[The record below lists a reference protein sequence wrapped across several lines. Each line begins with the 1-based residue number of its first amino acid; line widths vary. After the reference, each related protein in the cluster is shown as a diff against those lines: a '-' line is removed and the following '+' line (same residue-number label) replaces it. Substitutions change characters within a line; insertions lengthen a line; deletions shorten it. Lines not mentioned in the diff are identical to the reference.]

1 MMPSKDFCSSL
12 VASHSSA
19 FRTIVNTK
27 MNVLQRFKE
36 FIGQQNL
43 FHQRD
48 KLILAVSGGVDS
60 VVLCELCKQ
69 AGYDFIIAHCN
80 FQLRGKESERDKEFV
95 KALGE
100 KYKVEVRVKD
110 FDTEKYAQENKKG
123 IQEAA
128 RDLRYEWF
136 AEIVNRDPDSHRE
149 SVVSRQT
156 SNVKRQ
162 KESSFHVSRLT
173 SHVS

>member
-1 MMPSKDFCSSL
+1 MTLLEKYI
-12 VASHSSA
+12 AYIKKQH
-19 FRTIVNTK
+19 
-27 MNVLQRFKE
+27 
-36 FIGQQNL
+36 L
-43 FHQRD
+43 FQPKD
-48 KLILAVSGGVDS
+48 KLLLAVSGGVDS

-128 RDLRYEWF
+128 RDLRYTWF
-136 AEIVNRDPDSHRE
+136 AEIVNRES
-149 SVVSRQT
+149 SVVSRQSLPQGG
-156 SNVKRQ
+156 SNRQ
-162 KESSFHVSRLT
+162 KEDKSQIQRLT
-173 SHVS
+173 SHVLTAHHADD

>member
-1 MMPSKDFCSSL
+1 
-12 VASHSSA
+12 
-19 FRTIVNTK
+19 

-69 AGYDFIIAHCN
+69 AGYNFIIAHCN
-80 FQLRGKESERDKEFV
+80 FQLRGKESERDKAFV
-95 KALGE
+95 MALGD
-100 KYKVEVRVKD
+100 KYGVKVLVKD
-110 FDTEKYAQENKKG
+110 FYTEKYAQENKKG

-136 AEIVNRDPDSHRE
+136 GEIVSNE
-149 SVVSRQT
+149 SSKVKRQT
-156 SNVKRQ
+156 SDANHQSGASNHDSRPTHH
-162 KESSFHVSRLT
+162 SPPVSYT
-173 SHVS
+173 H

>member
-80 FQLRGKESERDKEFV
+80 FKLRGADSDRDEAFV
-95 KALGE
+95 KELGK
-100 KYKVEVRVKD
+100 KYGVEVLVKS
-110 FDTEKYAQENKKG
+110 FDT
-123 IQEAA
+123 AA
-128 RDLRYEWF
+128 
-136 AEIVNRDPDSHRE
+136 I
-149 SVVSRQT
+149 
-156 SNVKRQ
+156 
-162 KESSFHVSRLT
+162 
-173 SHVS
+173 

>member
-1 MMPSKDFCSSL
+1 
-12 VASHSSA
+12 
-19 FRTIVNTK
+19 
-27 MNVLQRFKE
+27 MNLLQRFKE
-36 FIGQQNL
+36 FIAQQHL

-69 AGYDFIIAHCN
+69 AGYNFIIAHCN

-100 KYKVEVRVKD
+100 KYKVEVLVKD

-128 RDLRYEWF
+128 RDLRYGWF
-136 AEIVNRDPDSHRE
+136 AEIVNRES
-149 SVVSRQT
+149 SVVSRPSLPLGG
-156 SNVKRQ
+156 SNRQ
-162 KESSFHVSRLT
+162 KEDPSHVSRFT
-173 SHVS
+173 SH